1 MPDFSA
7 LIPETYQ
14 NISSGY
20 LETLIQSQ
28 REALFTGLLRL
39 GYPSDENLVFTFLE
53 GVQQKLYRS
62 VENTIA
68 VIPKQTWFDAFDHR
82 NAAVGFLPLPVEA
95 VRFTRVAYEAPVLR
109 VEESTFAP
117 EELADAAGKWSI
129 EQDAGIVHVQGE
141 KVNRYYLIAGHST
154 PIIEELSFVEGEARF
169 SIGDASF
176 PQLLPKA
183 DYHVLRYVS
192 NQTRAGGWNIIVTS
206 NGAVNR
212 HYFDSLESATNV
224 YVDLLRRFRH
234 EASLA
239 LGSRLVDDIAREI
252 LIKLDPYRR
261 ELLTRYV
268 YSQPGVGSLAGVVER

>member
-192 NQTRAGGWNIIVTS
+192 NHEHEVWREYELRLAFNPFVRMLL
-206 NGAVNR
+206 NR
-212 HYFDSLESATNV
+212 FGE
-224 YVDLLRRFRH
+224 
-234 EASLA
+234 
-239 LGSRLVDDIAREI
+239 
-252 LIKLDPYRR
+252 
-261 ELLTRYV
+261 
-268 YSQPGVGSLAGVVER
+268 LAGRVLMERLCEQLTLW